1 MCWERYGVAL
11 CMCSIMTTVTICIA
25 GCEGAVAD
33 MDGRSDVI
41 RCSAVQRSHPRNECI
56 VT

>member
-1 MCWERYGVAL
+1 MCWERDGVAL

-33 MDGRSDVI
+33 MDGRLDVI
-41 RCSAVQRSHPRNECI
+41 RSSAVQRSHPRVECI